1 MNFPNEVSCSILIDP
16 RDLGNVIG
24 GKNSI
29 DPGTSPSCRT
39 GSIPSATDSSRTS

>member
-29 DPGTSPSCRT
+29 DPPTPASLPWHSPT
-39 GSIPSATDSSRTS
+39 LGN